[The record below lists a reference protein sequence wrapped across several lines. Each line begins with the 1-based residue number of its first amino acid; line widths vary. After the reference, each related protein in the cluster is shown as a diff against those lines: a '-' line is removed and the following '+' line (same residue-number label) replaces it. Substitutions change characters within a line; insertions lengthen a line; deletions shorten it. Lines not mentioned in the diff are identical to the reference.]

1 VIDVQNLT
9 KRYGPATVV
18 DGLTFTV
25 RPGAVTGF
33 LGPNGAGKSTSMRMM
48 LGLTRPDTG
57 TARIDGHAYGD
68 LTYPLRHVGALLETS
83 TPHRGL
89 TARDHLRW
97 LAQSNGIARGRATE
111 VLEAVGLADAARR
124 RTGTFSLGMGR
135 RLGLAAALLGDPPV
149 LVLDEPVNG
158 LDTEGIRWL
167 RELLRSMAAEGRT
180 VLISSHLM
188 TEMALVADHLLVIS
202 RGRLLADTGMPEFIE
217 RHGRSYV
224 RVRSPEP
231 DRLGGELER
240 YGATVTRVPG
250 GGGGGGGLDVVGMAA
265 ADISRIAAAGGF
277 PLDELST
284 HTWSLEAAFLDVIEE
299 GGIRAGAGGERVL
312 GAEGRNTH
320 V

>member
-1 VIDVQNLT
+1 MIDVQNLT

-33 LGPNGAGKSTSMRMM
+33 LGPNGAGKSTTLRMM

-68 LTYPLRHVGALLETS
+68 LAHPLRRIGALLETS
-83 TPHRGL
+83 APHRGL
-89 TARDHLRW
+89 TARDHLLW
-97 LAQSNGIARGRATE
+97 LAQSNRIARGRVAE

-124 RTGTFSLGMGR
+124 RTGTFSLGMGQ

-167 RELLRSMAAEGRT
+167 RDLLRSMAAEGRT

-188 TEMALVADHLLVIS
+188 TEMALVADHLVVIS
-202 RGRLLADTGMPEFIE
+202 RGRLLADTGMSDFIE

-224 RVRSPEP
+224 RVRTAEP
-231 DRLGGELER
+231 DRLGRELEGR
-240 YGATVTRVPG
+240 GATVSRVP
-250 GGGGGGGLDVVGMAA
+250 GGGLDVVGMAA
-265 ADISRIAAAGGF
+265 ADVSRIASAGGF
-277 PLDELST
+277 PLDELAT
-284 HTWSLEAAFLDVIEE
+284 HAGSLEETFLDVVGE
-299 GGIRAGAGGERVL
+299 GQQVHGP
-312 GAEGRNTH
+312 EGRNTH

>member
-1 VIDVQNLT
+1 MIDVQNLT

-33 LGPNGAGKSTSMRMM
+33 LGPNGAGKSTTLRMM

-57 TARIDGHAYGD
+57 TARIDGHAYAD
-68 LTYPLRHVGALLETS
+68 LAYPLRHIGALLETS
-83 TPHRGL
+83 APHRGL

-97 LAQSNGIARGRATE
+97 LAQSNRIARGRVAE
-111 VLEAVGLADAARR
+111 VLEAVGLTDAARR
-124 RTGTFSLGMGR
+124 RTGTFSLGMGQ

-167 RELLRSMAAEGRT
+167 RDLLRSMAAEGRT
-180 VLISSHLM
+180 VLISSHVM
-188 TEMALVADHLLVIS
+188 SEMALVADHLVVIS
-202 RGRLLADTGMPEFIE
+202 RGRLLADTGMSDFIE

-224 RVRSPEP
+224 RVRTAEP
-231 DRLGGELER
+231 DRLGRELEGR
-240 YGATVTRVPG
+240 GATVSRVP
-250 GGGGGGGLDVVGMAA
+250 GGGLDVVGMAA
-265 ADISRIAAAGGF
+265 ADVSRIAAAGGF
-277 PLDELST
+277 PLDELGT
-284 HTWSLEAAFLDVIEE
+284 HAGSLEETFLDVIGE
-299 GGIRAGAGGERVL
+299 GHHALGE
-312 GAEGRNTH
+312 EGRNTH

>member
-1 VIDVQNLT
+1 MIDVQNLT

-33 LGPNGAGKSTSMRMM
+33 LGPNGAGKSTTLRMV
-48 LGLTRPDTG
+48 LGLTRPDAG

-68 LTYPLRHVGALLETS
+68 LTHPLRHVGALLETAA
-83 TPHRGL
+83 PHRGL

-97 LAQSNGIARGRATE
+97 LAQSNRIAGRRVDE
-111 VLEAVGLADAARR
+111 VLEEVGLADAARR
-124 RTGTFSLGMGR
+124 RTGTFSLGMGQ
-135 RLGLAAALLGDPPV
+135 RLGLAAALLGDPSV

-158 LDTEGIRWL
+158 LDAEGIRRL

-180 VLISSHLM
+180 VLVSSHLM
-188 TEMALVADHLLVIS
+188 SEMALVADHLIVIS
-202 RGRLLADTGMPEFIE
+202 RGRLLADTGMSDFIE

-224 RVRSPEP
+224 RVRTPEP
-231 DRLGGELER
+231 DRLARELEAA
-240 YGATVTRVPG
+240 GATVTRIPAR
-250 GGGGGGGLDVVGMAA
+250 GLDVVGMAA

-277 PLDELST
+277 PLDELGT
-284 HTWSLEAAFLDVIEE
+284 HAGSLEETFLDVIGE
-299 GGIRAGAGGERVL
+299 GQGAL
-312 GAEGRNTH
+312 GQEGRNTH

>member
-1 VIDVQNLT
+1 MIDVQNLT

-33 LGPNGAGKSTSMRMM
+33 LGPNGAGKSTTLRMM

-68 LTYPLRHVGALLETS
+68 LAHPLRRIGALLETS
-83 TPHRGL
+83 APHRGL
-89 TARDHLRW
+89 TARDHLLW
-97 LAQSNGIARGRATE
+97 LAQSNRIARGRVAE

-124 RTGTFSLGMGR
+124 RTGTFSLGMGQ

-167 RELLRSMAAEGRT
+167 RDLLRSMAAEGRT

-188 TEMALVADHLLVIS
+188 TEMALVADHLVVIS
-202 RGRLLADTGMPEFIE
+202 RGRLLADTGMSDFIE

-224 RVRSPEP
+224 RVRTAEP
-231 DRLGGELER
+231 DRLGRELEGR
-240 YGATVTRVPG
+240 GATVSRVP
-250 GGGGGGGLDVVGMAA
+250 GGGLDVVGMAA
-265 ADISRIAAAGGF
+265 ADVSRIAAAGGF
-277 PLDELST
+277 PLDELAT
-284 HTWSLEAAFLDVIEE
+284 HAGSLEETFLDVVGEE
-299 GGIRAGAGGERVL
+299 GTRAGADGARALGE
-312 GAEGRNTH
+312 EGRNTH